1 MIFCIAGCE
10 NILERVL
17 MVIVV
22 ELYLLRMQIS
32 VENVSLVI
40 CYALK
45 AADTLSHSSYRRN
58 ELNRTHTCL
67 CK

>member
-1 MIFCIAGCE
+1 MMFCIAGCE

-22 ELYLLRMQIS
+22 ELFLLRMRIS
-32 VENVSLVI
+32 VENVI

-45 AADTLSHSSYRRN
+45 DADRSFIHS
-58 ELNRTHTCL
+58 LTFFIQ
-67 CK
+67 KK